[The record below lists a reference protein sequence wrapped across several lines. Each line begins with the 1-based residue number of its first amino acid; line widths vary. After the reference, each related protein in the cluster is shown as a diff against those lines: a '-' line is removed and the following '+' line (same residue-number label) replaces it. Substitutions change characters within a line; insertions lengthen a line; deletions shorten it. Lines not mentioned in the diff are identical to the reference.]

1 MSLSGF
7 DMALDAQLNQATI
20 DRDYFARGSVS
31 DDAFASATT
40 RYATGTA
47 AAQRFGTALDQV
59 YDPPS
64 GERIDIYGTVPGQL
78 RPVVLF
84 IHGGYWRALG
94 RKDSGFMAPALA
106 GAGIA
111 TAVPDYTLA
120 PAVNLTEIVRQ
131 MRSALVWLWTKAA
144 RLGIDRNRIIVSGSS
159 AGGHLAGTLL
169 SGGWQAAMGLPE
181 KPVAAAIPISGLFDL
196 APIARTYPDEWMQFT
211 EEEVTRLS
219 PLRRLPVRGCPI
231 CLALGANEAAG
242 FARQSAAYDTAW
254 RAAGFA
260 SQVFAVPGRHHFDV
274 VLDLADPTSA
284 LFGKLAALVD
294 ATAGQPG
301 RITS

>member
-1 MSLSGF
+1 MSGSDLP
-7 DMALDAQLNQATI
+7 LDAGLDQATI
-20 DRDYFARGSVS
+20 DRDYFARGTVS
-31 DDAFASATT
+31 DAAFADAIA
-40 RYATGTA
+40 RYASGTV
-47 AAQRFGTALDQV
+47 AAQAFGTALDQPF
-59 YDPPS
+59 DPAS

-78 RPVVLF
+78 RPAVMF

-131 MRSALVWLWTKAA
+131 MRAALAWLWTNAA
-144 RLGIDRNRIIVSGSS
+144 RLGIDRNRIVVSGSS

-169 SGGWQAAMGLPE
+169 SGGWQAGMGLPE
-181 KPVAAAIPISGLFDL
+181 APVAAALPISGLFDL
-196 APIARTYPDEWMQFT
+196 APVARTYPDEWMQFT
-211 EEEVTRLS
+211 AEEIERLS
-219 PLRRLPVRGCPI
+219 PLRQLPARGCPI
-231 CLALGANEAAG
+231 CLALGADEAAG
-242 FARQSAAYDTAW
+242 FARQSAAYHAAW

-260 SQVFAVPGRHHFDV
+260 SEVFAVPGRHHFDV
-274 VLDLADPTSA
+274 VLDLADPASA
-284 LFGKLAALVD
+284 LFAKLAALVD
-294 ATAGQPG
+294 GTAAQPG

>member
-1 MSLSGF
+1 MSGF
-7 DMALDAQLNQATI
+7 DTALDVQLDQATV

-31 DDAFASATT
+31 DDAFASATA

-47 AAQRFGTALDQV
+47 AAQVFATALDQP
-59 YDPPS
+59 YDLGS

-78 RPVVLF
+78 RPVILF

-106 GAGIA
+106 EAGIA

-131 MRSALVWLWTKAA
+131 MRAALAWLWTNAA
-144 RLGIDRNRIIVSGSS
+144 RQGIDRNRIIVSGSS

-181 KPVAAAIPISGLFDL
+181 TPVAAALPISGLFDL
-196 APIARTYPDEWMQFT
+196 APIARTYPDAWMQFT
-211 EEEVTRLS
+211 EDEIALLS
-219 PLRRLPVRGCPI
+219 PLRQLPARGCPI

-254 RAAGFA
+254 RAAGF
-260 SQVFAVPGRHHFDV
+260 SSEVFAVPGRHHFDV
-274 VLDLADPTSA
+274 VLDLADPSTA
-284 LFGKLAALVD
+284 LFGKLVALVES
-294 ATAGQPG
+294 TADQPG